1 MPSGGRSGQARS
13 IVRRFGEEH
22 LLLRHPNRKGRV
34 LEQQATSRLRI
45 IGDLLRATSCASAA
59 KATCQRSINIRGPSS
74 AMASK
79 ASGSSQSPTPR
90 LFKCTSPRSV
100 TNYSVQSLVTINEW
114 FRARVLCRVLLLCL
128 VFIVYQTKL
137 SKSSELLDLSELSAS
152 QQNQLWTQVDNWAVA
167 VALANFCERPTSL
180 EKRMLKIATRC
191 ITPSSIKK
199 VLDRFRATMK
209 NVEGNIWD
217 CTDKNVQTFVEK
229 TVAKANLL
237 VNRAEDACRIGSIYH
252 QLLPLLQ

>member
-1 MPSGGRSGQARS
+1 MFAAEGRAAACSYSEAQSLRQRRVAR
-13 IVRRFGEEH
+13 RLTR
-22 LLLRHPNRKGRV
+22 P
-34 LEQQATSRLRI
+34 RLR
-45 IGDLLRATSCASAA
+45 LLAALMWARKARALSLEISQAVNQYS
-59 KATCQRSINIRGPSS
+59 SPSS

-79 ASGSSQSPTPR
+79 ASGSSQFPTPR
-90 LFKCTSPRSV
+90 LFKYGEYQPQVRNKLFGTKSRI
-100 TNYSVQSLVTINEW
+100 INEW
-114 FRARVLCRVLLLCL
+114 FRACRVLLLCL

-137 SKSSELLDLSELSAS
+137 SKSTELFDLSELSAS
-152 QQNQLWTQVDNWAVA
+152 QQGQLWTQVDNWAVA
-167 VALANFCERPTSL
+167 VVLANFCERPTSL
-180 EKRMLKIATRC
+180 EERMLKIATRC

-237 VNRAEDACRIGSIYH
+237 VNQAEDTCRIGSIYH

>member
-1 MPSGGRSGQARS
+1 MASTSRRSGNKL
-13 IVRRFGEEH
+13 FGA
-22 LLLRHPNRKGRV
+22 K
-34 LEQQATSRLRI
+34 SRI
-45 IGDLLRATSCASAA
+45 
-59 KATCQRSINIRGPSS
+59 
-74 AMASK
+74 
-79 ASGSSQSPTPR
+79 
-90 LFKCTSPRSV
+90 
-100 TNYSVQSLVTINEW
+100 INEW
-114 FRARVLCRVLLLCL
+114 FRALLLCWVLLLCL

-137 SKSSELLDLSELSAS
+137 SKSTELFDLSELSAS
-152 QQNQLWTQVDNWAVA
+152 QQDQLWTQVDNWAVA
-167 VALANFCERPTSL
+167 VVLANFCERPTSL
-180 EKRMLKIATRC
+180 EERMLKIATRC

-237 VNRAEDACRIGSIYH
+237 VNQAEDACKVGSIYH